1 MRQVRRQ
8 RKRQQRS
15 EASGSLQIKETDG
28 KEPAKDHK
36 CQVQPMK
43 GPGCP
48 LHLPFPP
55 QGHLKKADESEKWKW
70 LGSLVPL
77 LSAFG
82 FSNTCPAFPSA
93 PSPYIMPPPPPF
105 TKISPAL

>member
-8 RKRQQRS
+8 RKRRQRRS
-15 EASGSLQIKETDG
+15 EASDSFQVKETDG
-28 KEPAKDHK
+28 KEPAKDRK

-43 GPGCP
+43 GPDCP

-55 QGHLKKADESEKWKW
+55 QGHLEKADKSEKWKW

-82 FSNTCPAFPSA
+82 FSNTCPAFPSVPFSLHYCA
-93 PSPYIMPPPPPF
+93 PPPP
-105 TKISPAL
+105 L